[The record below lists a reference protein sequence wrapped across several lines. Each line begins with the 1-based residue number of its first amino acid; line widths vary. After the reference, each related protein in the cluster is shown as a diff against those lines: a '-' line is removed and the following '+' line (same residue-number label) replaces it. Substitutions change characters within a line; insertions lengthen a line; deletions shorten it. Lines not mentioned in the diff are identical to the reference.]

1 MVEKEMSVEKLLENI
16 NTTTELEW
24 RGSILSVSIVS
35 ISKNFG
41 KEICI

>member
-1 MVEKEMSVEKLLENI
+1 MVEKEMSVGKLLENI
-16 NTTTELEW
+16 YTTIELEW
-24 RGSILSVSIVS
+24 RDSILSVSIVS